1 MTNIFTK
8 HPNSVGES
16 YLVHGA
22 KAVGYSVQM
31 LFASICC
38 IVHAVFPFVFKSTAS
53 NIARKVVGDVENRI
67 ENGNSE

>member
-16 YLVHGA
+16 YLVHGT
-22 KAVGYSVQM
+22 KAVSYSVQM

-38 IVHAVFPFVFKSTAS
+38 IVHAVFPFVFQSTAS
-53 NIARKVVGDVENRI
+53 NIARKVVEDVENRI
-67 ENGNSE
+67 ENSNSE

>member
-8 HPNSVGES
+8 HPDSVGES
-16 YLVHGA
+16 YLIHGT

-38 IVHAVFPFVFKSTAS
+38 IVHAVFPFVFQSTAS
-53 NIARKVVGDVENRI
+53 NIARKVCMDVDQRRKQR
-67 ENGNSE
+67 